1 MTYAER
7 TQAQPQPG
15 TPADTARS
23 GTVALLP
30 PRRSAAAP
38 AQLGRSPLEADAI
51 AVWIFEI
58 PLFHA
63 VVSNNRLLHINELG
77 ARECKPPSI
86 SDPQKVLP
94 FAKFALEAHALRYLE
109 RCDDAPLDLL
119 AGFASSFAGSPI
131 LPPGLIEVGN
141 KSVALDGRAR
151 RSFRKGC
158 SCPSDLVNDSP
169 WLHRSCNIMIL
180 SWVIKDCLPFIV
192 ARVDGFQVP
201 GQVVEKIRTGK
212 MRNTRKRD

>member
-1 MTYAER
+1 MPNEPKLSHSRGRPPTQHAQER
-7 TQAQPQPG
+7 SRC
-15 TPADTARS
+15 TATEKRGGS
-23 GTVALLP
+23 
-30 PRRSAAAP
+30 

-141 KSVALDGRAR
+141 EPVTLDGR
-151 RSFRKGC
+151 
-158 SCPSDLVNDSP
+158 L
-169 WLHRSCNIMIL
+169 
-180 SWVIKDCLPFIV
+180 
-192 ARVDGFQVP
+192 
-201 GQVVEKIRTGK
+201 
-212 MRNTRKRD
+212 

>member
-23 GTVALLP
+23 GTVALL
-30 PRRSAAAP
+30 RHGEARWL
-38 AQLGRSPLEADAI
+38 QRGGRSPLEADAI

-86 SDPQKVLP
+86 SDSQKVLP

-119 AGFASSFAGSPI
+119 AGFASSSQ
-131 LPPGLIEVGN
+131 V
-141 KSVALDGRAR
+141 R
-151 RSFRKGC
+151 RYSLR
-158 SCPSDLVNDSP
+158 DS
-169 WLHRSCNIMIL
+169 
-180 SWVIKDCLPFIV
+180 
-192 ARVDGFQVP
+192 
-201 GQVVEKIRTGK
+201 
-212 MRNTRKRD
+212 